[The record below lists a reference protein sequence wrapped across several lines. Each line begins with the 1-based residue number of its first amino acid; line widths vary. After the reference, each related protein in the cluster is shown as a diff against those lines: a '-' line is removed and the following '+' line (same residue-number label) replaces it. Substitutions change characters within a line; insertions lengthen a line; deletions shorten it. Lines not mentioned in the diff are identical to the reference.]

1 MPRRRTLATVSCR
14 RSLDAQCGA
23 RGCPCPIAGRSRRH
37 PAAARS
43 MPAALR
49 HPACACRQRRLRGT
63 GNPSWIISP
72 TKFSAAPVLWGSW
85 SFAVSEMCVRRGGE
99 RARATGSWS
108 GVARSRRCIL
118 TGRVG
123 APFAW
128 SMRRQN
134 PPAASTCPRPAAFL
148 GPAANGRKLEVARA
162 PSPDARYGILPPLA
176 RCPMRGSGLPVP
188 HRRTLAAASCRRS
201 LDAGSGARATPRGR
215 WQAAARWL
223 ACGPPPEKR
232 RGTLADVPAADLSF
246 LGMADRGGPAGR
258 GARAREGRR
267 QRAA

>member
-1 MPRRRTLATVSCR
+1 MP
-14 RSLDAQCGA
+14 
-23 RGCPCPIAGRSRRH
+23 P
-37 PAAARS
+37 
-43 MPAALR
+43 ALR

-201 LDAGSGARATPRGR
+201 LDAGCASASCLRLPATPAPGHGQPLAADGR
-215 WQAAARWL
+215 LQPAGSRAAHRPKNAAERLRTCQRPTYPSSEWQIAGGRQVAGQGPAK
-223 ACGPPPEKR
+223 AGGSGPP
-232 RGTLADVPAADLSF
+232 
-246 LGMADRGGPAGR
+246 
-258 GARAREGRR
+258 EG
-267 QRAA
+267 